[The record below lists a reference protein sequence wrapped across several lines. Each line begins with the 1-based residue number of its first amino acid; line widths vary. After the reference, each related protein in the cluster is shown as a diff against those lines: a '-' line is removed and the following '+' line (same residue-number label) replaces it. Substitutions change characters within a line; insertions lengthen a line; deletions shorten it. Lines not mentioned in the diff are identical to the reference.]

1 MNNSININST
11 DLLTQVYNES
21 DIKLIKPLTLNQKFG
36 LDGDYIETHI
46 FDESDVLLD
55 SNPNY
60 KNYSFS
66 LNSSITTGTESNII
80 YIEPEKDVI
89 SRGYNKGGVKILYNF
104 LRNKIVNGELFI
116 KEISPS
122 RTELRLSSNTISNEE
137 LELGITTF
145 NSEANT
151 SLYYKD
157 FLLNFGN
164 NNLIIGVN
172 VLLDKTTPQYS
183 VLVKLYEPLLGF
195 LNVKDTLTIVE
206 QISTPVSYKITFK
219 SEDSLDNTSYLKSPN
234 FDINITDH
242 TNSSTEYLSYD
253 TLFTTNTSSSYQQL
267 ISLLDDKNIDI
278 NIDYTDFNNFVHYS
292 SAKERLL
299 NFQYKLQLIEQY
311 SSQIYI
317 INSITGSTSQSLAVS
332 ESVSS
337 FSNKINNI
345 IQKFDGYDY
354 YLYYESSS
362 QAWPKT
368 NNTYPYTLYGAN
380 SSTGLTW
387 LGNDLEGST
396 YYGGQILS
404 ASQYDNLN
412 KDYILNTIPE
422 YLRIDE
428 QNAPYEAFLNM
439 VGQYFDNIWIYI
451 KSITDLYKAEN
462 NLNLGISKDLVAYAL
477 TSLGAKLY
485 NNGFEDGLFN
495 NLISNQFS
503 SSVVSAS
510 IVSASTSI
518 PYNDIN
524 KEVYKRLYH
533 NLPLL
538 YKAKGTERGLRALIS
553 CYGIPD
559 TILNIDEFGQ
569 DARPLTQNYNRFS
582 QAVELNDDGAIDA
595 PWGFSQFQAIKTS
608 DNEVT
613 NDAIEFRW
621 KNNQPLSES
630 FQVFPLLSV
639 IEFDLSSSGIGVSID
654 YDSNTATGS
663 YQNYAKTSIFILSSS
678 DINIQY
684 ITTSSTVYLPVLNG
698 DWWSFLLQRETGSLN
713 IAVSSSNTYQ
723 LYIKNNSENKINFSG
738 SINYFTTSSFENSIW
753 NNTGSIG
760 LFNFT
765 RVNNTL
771 ATAISASYQELRYW
785 SEPLSESVFEY
796 HVLNP
801 YSYEGNNYSSSL
813 HNLSYRLSLGNALKY
828 GSSSSHPAQL
838 TSSFTTPLEANF
850 DFAGGIIE
858 YSPVTEIQYLNS
870 SNVTSVMNDKISL
883 VSASLVNSES
893 LSPYV
898 SIEKPNNI
906 INSNVLEVVFSPQNE
921 IDRDIIAQLGNF
933 DLTDYLGDPQTQ
945 YSSQYDDLNSLRNWY
960 FSKYLKNYQL
970 FDYIRLIKFFD
981 NSLFKMIKDYVPAK
995 AELSTG
1001 ILIKPHILERPKYQY
1016 SPIVT
1021 TDTSYTASIEVGEY
1035 SSDSGGIYDNFNLAY
1050 SQSVVTPLGL
1060 VTDNQTDNKEK
1071 YNGELNGS
1079 ELVVSNQSLNDNIFL
1094 NNSPVLWY
1102 VYKVFGT
1109 LSNYEAY
1116 TPVSGEIAIYAP
1128 STLYISR
1135 VGNFEKFKIH
1145 YTPINAGDSS
1155 MKYTLD
1161 NWLNFSTQ
1169 NKISFNNDPTFIP
1182 LPFTISTD
1190 AYIVTNPASIE
1201 LSIELGKKLTY
1212 EVYEFIFKSNFFV
1225 IPSGATL
1232 IYYDVFG
1239 SSFGDMPTIFEPYLP
1254 NVPFYDSGFDVD
1266 NNNALV
1272 NRKSSHFVDINST
1285 TTQLTP
1291 TNFQSIISGTA
1302 KPAQTPDSNYSSL
1315 RHIMPR
1321 YEGSKNYE
1329 QVSSSIINDHCN
1341 FFAYFD
1347 SVTSSSPEVNG
1358 GGNIHVSKIINANG
1372 EIIASDENSLFYIE
1386 QMFIQND
1393 KPVVYYIS
1401 SSTTNNEIG
1410 TTNVYDSGV
1419 IFKTIMS
1426 SSGQIYPNGY
1436 TYHFQS
1442 GSDVG
1447 SVSFYSP
1454 FFQISLFTPST
1465 LYVKTGSVS
1474 SLELG
1479 SAKVNWINYF
1489 MVNSLDITYTNTSIS
1504 DYNYVPYVS
1513 GATIFQLEQL
1523 YADANLL
1530 PVKNLDFIKV
1540 SSASLS
1546 ITRRVIDYV
1555 SSSFVMSTASS
1566 SFSLDSEGLS
1576 LGSGIPSLTY
1586 QDFNIHRRIP
1596 ASYVVTQTLITNGTG
1611 LLIPSNYN
1619 PNLNYLE
1626 LAKKAGLL

>member
-206 QISTPVSYKITFK
+206 QISTPFSYKIKFK

-630 FQVFPLLSV
+630 FQVFPLL
-639 IEFDLSSSGIGVSID
+639 
-654 YDSNTATGS
+654 
-663 YQNYAKTSIFILSSS
+663 
-678 DINIQY
+678 
-684 ITTSSTVYLPVLNG
+684 
-698 DWWSFLLQRETGSLN
+698 
-713 IAVSSSNTYQ
+713 
-723 LYIKNNSENKINFSG
+723 
-738 SINYFTTSSFENSIW
+738 
-753 NNTGSIG
+753 
-760 LFNFT
+760 
-765 RVNNTL
+765 
-771 ATAISASYQELRYW
+771 
-785 SEPLSESVFEY
+785 
-796 HVLNP
+796 
-801 YSYEGNNYSSSL
+801 
-813 HNLSYRLSLGNALKY
+813 
-828 GSSSSHPAQL
+828 
-838 TSSFTTPLEANF
+838 
-850 DFAGGIIE
+850 
-858 YSPVTEIQYLNS
+858 
-870 SNVTSVMNDKISL
+870 
-883 VSASLVNSES
+883 
-893 LSPYV
+893 
-898 SIEKPNNI
+898 
-906 INSNVLEVVFSPQNE
+906 
-921 IDRDIIAQLGNF
+921 
-933 DLTDYLGDPQTQ
+933 
-945 YSSQYDDLNSLRNWY
+945 
-960 FSKYLKNYQL
+960 
-970 FDYIRLIKFFD
+970 
-981 NSLFKMIKDYVPAK
+981 
-995 AELSTG
+995 
-1001 ILIKPHILERPKYQY
+1001 
-1016 SPIVT
+1016 
-1021 TDTSYTASIEVGEY
+1021 
-1035 SSDSGGIYDNFNLAY
+1035 
-1050 SQSVVTPLGL
+1050 
-1060 VTDNQTDNKEK
+1060 
-1071 YNGELNGS
+1071 
-1079 ELVVSNQSLNDNIFL
+1079 
-1094 NNSPVLWY
+1094 
-1102 VYKVFGT
+1102 
-1109 LSNYEAY
+1109 
-1116 TPVSGEIAIYAP
+1116 
-1128 STLYISR
+1128 
-1135 VGNFEKFKIH
+1135 
-1145 YTPINAGDSS
+1145 
-1155 MKYTLD
+1155 
-1161 NWLNFSTQ
+1161 
-1169 NKISFNNDPTFIP
+1169 
-1182 LPFTISTD
+1182 
-1190 AYIVTNPASIE
+1190 
-1201 LSIELGKKLTY
+1201 
-1212 EVYEFIFKSNFFV
+1212 
-1225 IPSGATL
+1225 
-1232 IYYDVFG
+1232 
-1239 SSFGDMPTIFEPYLP
+1239 
-1254 NVPFYDSGFDVD
+1254 
-1266 NNNALV
+1266 
-1272 NRKSSHFVDINST
+1272 
-1285 TTQLTP
+1285 
-1291 TNFQSIISGTA
+1291 
-1302 KPAQTPDSNYSSL
+1302 
-1315 RHIMPR
+1315 
-1321 YEGSKNYE
+1321 
-1329 QVSSSIINDHCN
+1329 
-1341 FFAYFD
+1341 
-1347 SVTSSSPEVNG
+1347 
-1358 GGNIHVSKIINANG
+1358 
-1372 EIIASDENSLFYIE
+1372 
-1386 QMFIQND
+1386 
-1393 KPVVYYIS
+1393 
-1401 SSTTNNEIG
+1401 
-1410 TTNVYDSGV
+1410 
-1419 IFKTIMS
+1419 
-1426 SSGQIYPNGY
+1426 
-1436 TYHFQS
+1436 
-1442 GSDVG
+1442 
-1447 SVSFYSP
+1447 
-1454 FFQISLFTPST
+1454 
-1465 LYVKTGSVS
+1465 
-1474 SLELG
+1474 
-1479 SAKVNWINYF
+1479 
-1489 MVNSLDITYTNTSIS
+1489 
-1504 DYNYVPYVS
+1504 
-1513 GATIFQLEQL
+1513 
-1523 YADANLL
+1523 
-1530 PVKNLDFIKV
+1530 
-1540 SSASLS
+1540 
-1546 ITRRVIDYV
+1546 
-1555 SSSFVMSTASS
+1555 
-1566 SFSLDSEGLS
+1566 
-1576 LGSGIPSLTY
+1576 
-1586 QDFNIHRRIP
+1586 
-1596 ASYVVTQTLITNGTG
+1596 
-1611 LLIPSNYN
+1611 
-1619 PNLNYLE
+1619 
-1626 LAKKAGLL
+1626 